1 MYLNISE
8 IFKYCKAKSK
18 HNSKPYLMWVLQE
31 IKIIDE
37 NLIKLLARKVA
48 K

>member
-8 IFKYCKAKSK
+8 IIFKYCKAKSK
-18 HNSKPYLMWVLQE
+18 HNSKPYLMRVLQE
-31 IKIIDE
+31 IKIDE
-37 NLIKLLARKVA
+37 SLIKLLARKVA